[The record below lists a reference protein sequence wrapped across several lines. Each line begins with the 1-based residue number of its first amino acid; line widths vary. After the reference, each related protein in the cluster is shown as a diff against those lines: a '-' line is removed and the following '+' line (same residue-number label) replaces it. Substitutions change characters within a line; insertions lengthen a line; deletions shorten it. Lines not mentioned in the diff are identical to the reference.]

1 MRLFIRNLILFTITC
16 LITFAVLLTIEKTI
30 LDNMG
35 RFKLPTDVKY
45 IFLGHSHPQMDY
57 DDKLIDSSINLA
69 SSGEAY
75 FYTYIKLKKVLES
88 NNDKKIVFIEFSNNN
103 IISQMNKWIWNDIY
117 IYDRYRLYWSYT
129 PNAERRLLYSKNPEA
144 SILCDIKSVV
154 TNVYYIFSL
163 KNIAKDARMGGYLH
177 LDRNKTDSLIQANLL
192 YSKRKPPDTSL
203 SPVNLMY
210 LRKIIEICKEKGV
223 KTILIRSP
231 LHPIYDEFKNESKYK
246 EVLNKDFGDV
256 EFIDLKSF
264 PLMNSDYGDLE
275 HLNYRGAKKYS
286 LFFNKL
292 LKNGL
297 LQSASK
303 QKFIN
308 DQMALEKWQN

>member
-1 MRLFIRNLILFTITC
+1 MKLFIRNLMLFTITC
-16 LITFAVLLTIEKTI
+16 LIAFAVLVTIEKTI
-30 LDNMG
+30 LNNMG
-35 RFKLPTDVKY
+35 QFKLSMGVKY
-45 IFLGHSHPQMDY
+45 IFMGHSHPQMDY
-57 DDKLIDSSINLA
+57 NDKLIDSSVNLA

-75 FYTYIKLKKVLES
+75 FYTYIKLKKILES
-88 NNDKKIVFIEFSNNN
+88 NSDKKIVFVEFSNNN

-129 PNAERRLLYSKNPEA
+129 PNTERKLLYTKNPEA

-163 KNIAKDARMGGYLH
+163 KNIAKDERMGGYLH
-177 LDRNKTDSLIQANLL
+177 LERDKTDSLLQASLIYARN
-192 YSKRKPPDTSL
+192 KRPDMSI

-210 LRKIIEICKEKGV
+210 LRKIIQICKDNGTKV
-223 KTILIRSP
+223 ILIRSP
-231 LHPIYDEFKNESKYK
+231 LHPVYDEFKNESRYE
-246 EVLNKDFGDV
+246 EVLNSQFNDV
-256 EFIDLKSF
+256 EFLDLKNF
-264 PLMNSDYGDLE
+264 PMINSDYGDLE

-292 LKNGL
+292 LKEGL
-297 LQSASK
+297 LDSADK

>member
-16 LITFAVLLTIEKTI
+16 LIAFAVIVTIEKTI
-30 LDNMG
+30 LDNRG
-35 RFKLPTDVKY
+35 RFKLPGNVKY

-57 DDKLIDSSINLA
+57 NDKLIDSSINLA

-75 FYTYIKLKKVLES
+75 FYTYIKLKKILES

-103 IISQMNKWIWNDIY
+103 IISQMDKWIWNDVY
-117 IYDRYRLYWSYT
+117 IYDRYRLYWPYT
-129 PNAERRLLYSKNPEA
+129 PNMERRVLYAKNPEA
-144 SILCDIKSVV
+144 SILCDIKSIV

-163 KNIAKDARMGGYLH
+163 KNIAKDGRMGGYLY
-177 LDRNKTDSLIQANLL
+177 LDRDKTDSLIKANLL

-203 SPVNLMY
+203 SPINLMY
-210 LRKIIEICKEKGV
+210 LRKIIEICGAKGV
-223 KTILIRSP
+223 KIILVRSP
-231 LHPIYDEFKNESKYK
+231 LHQIYDEFKNEFKYM
-246 EVLNKDFGDV
+246 EVLNKEFSDV
-256 EFIDLKSF
+256 EFIDLRNF
-264 PLMNSDYGDLE
+264 PLLNSDYGDLE

-286 LFFNKL
+286 LFFNEL
-292 LKNGL
+292 LKKGL
-297 LQSASK
+297 LQSVNK

>member
-1 MRLFIRNLILFTITC
+1 
-16 LITFAVLLTIEKTI
+16 
-30 LDNMG
+30 MG
-35 RFKLPTDVKY
+35 QFKLSMGVKY
-45 IFLGHSHPQMDY
+45 IFMGHSHPQMDY
-57 DDKLIDSSINLA
+57 NDKLIDSSVNLA

-75 FYTYIKLKKVLES
+75 FYTYIKLKKILES
-88 NNDKKIVFIEFSNNN
+88 NSDKKIVFVEFSNNN

-129 PNAERRLLYSKNPEA
+129 PNTERKLLYTKNPEA

-163 KNIAKDARMGGYLH
+163 KNIAKDERMGGYLH
-177 LDRNKTDSLIQANLL
+177 LERDKTDSLLQASLIYARN
-192 YSKRKPPDTSL
+192 KRPDMSI

-210 LRKIIEICKEKGV
+210 LRKIIQICKDNGTKV
-223 KTILIRSP
+223 ILIRSP
-231 LHPIYDEFKNESKYK
+231 LHPVYDEFKNESRYE
-246 EVLNKDFGDV
+246 EVLNSQFNDV
-256 EFIDLKSF
+256 EFLDLKNF
-264 PLMNSDYGDLE
+264 PMINSDYGDLE

-292 LKNGL
+292 LKEGL
-297 LQSASK
+297 LDSADK

>member
-1 MRLFIRNLILFTITC
+1 MLFTITC
-16 LITFAVLLTIEKTI
+16 LIAFAVLVTIEKTI
-30 LDNMG
+30 LNNMG
-35 RFKLPTDVKY
+35 QFKLSMGVKY
-45 IFLGHSHPQMDY
+45 IFMGHSHPQMDY
-57 DDKLIDSSINLA
+57 NDKLIDSSVNLA

-75 FYTYIKLKKVLES
+75 FYTYIKLKKILES
-88 NNDKKIVFIEFSNNN
+88 NSDKKIVFVEFSNNN

-129 PNAERRLLYSKNPEA
+129 PNTERKLLYTKNPEA

-163 KNIAKDARMGGYLH
+163 KNIAKDERMGGYLH
-177 LDRNKTDSLIQANLL
+177 LERDKTDSLLQASLIYARN
-192 YSKRKPPDTSL
+192 KRPDMSI

-210 LRKIIEICKEKGV
+210 LRKIIQICKDNGTKV
-223 KTILIRSP
+223 ILIRSP
-231 LHPIYDEFKNESKYK
+231 LHPVYDEFKNESRYE
-246 EVLNKDFGDV
+246 EVLNSQFNDV
-256 EFIDLKSF
+256 EFLDLKNF
-264 PLMNSDYGDLE
+264 PMINSDYGDLE

-292 LKNGL
+292 LKEGL
-297 LQSASK
+297 LDSADK